1 MSSGAG
7 NQTKEGEPVHL
18 FRLDTD
24 ECRYLWVPLQS
35 LCQLSTNI
43 GHLALVLPGCVNSQ
57 ALVVIKFWDISWQR
71 SKGVPRLV
79 SAGVCALK
87 PMIFT
92 FYDIILLT
100 EPCFQNYGG
109 IAKPMNC

>member
-7 NQTKEGEPVHL
+7 HQTKGGEPVHL

-24 ECRYLWVPLQS
+24 ECRYLWVPLSS

-43 GHLALVLPGCVNSQ
+43 GHLALVLPGCVNSK

-87 PMIFT
+87 PMIVKC
-92 FYDIILLT
+92 YDIILLT
-100 EPCFQNYGG
+100 ELCFQSYGG
-109 IAKPMNC
+109 IPKPMNC

>member
-7 NQTKEGEPVHL
+7 NQTKGGEPVHL

-24 ECRYLWVPLQS
+24 ECRYLWVPLSS

-43 GHLALVLPGCVNSQ
+43 GHLALVLPEYVNSQ
-57 ALVVIKFWDISWQR
+57 AHVVIKFWDISWQR

-87 PMIFT
+87 PMIVT
-92 FYDIILLT
+92 FYDIILLS
-100 EPCFQNYGG
+100 EPCFQSFGG
-109 IAKPMNC
+109 IPKPINR